1 MREKKNLFGGQMK
14 FVSMVKHFKN
24 IFELEE
30 DMLAT
35 SKLFWE
41 FLFFEFEKQPYIKD
55 FVPTVSKN

>member
-1 MREKKNLFGGQMK
+1 MK

-41 FLFFEFEKQPYIKD
+41 FLLFEFEKQSYIKD